1 MTSKRTV
8 ISWWLF
14 GLFGPAACAL
24 AQGGADAGL
33 TRPDL
38 ATVGSLPS
46 NVEMVVAARGLADVR
61 ARPSGKALEAFL
73 RDVGDWKRSAAAW
86 DELGLALGMTQ
97 DQTVNA
103 LVGSGVVLAGTGMNP
118 GREGPGQFAVLSTV
132 DGRTESLLRAKLRPA
147 PKGSAGSLPILSV
160 EDGAYQLAINTPAG
174 QKEGEVTSRL
184 LVAPEGS
191 RALFD
196 ALVPVLKG
204 KQAESPLSATKAW
217 ARVRDLGPG
226 DLLVLLGAGTQGTS
240 PTPHPSDD
248 LFALMASATD
258 DGWIARFSGTDTS
271 LPGGDPSAAADWP
284 TAAVDAL
291 EEGSVLLVAGS
302 PQSSAARPMLT
313 DQNLLV
319 KMLDVIGLP
328 EEFKATLDGNAIVA
342 VHAEGTPGGAD
353 QALSVVAVLPVPD
366 ITTFSGKAEKW
377 AMSMGAEGGDWQDAP
392 VTLKQGVRS
401 VPIPSRAPAL
411 IPEAMRTTGVMAWCF
426 ADHKVEGDE
435 DAWHPRGWLVVS
447 LRFGAGDAGPAR
459 VVARR
464 VATLLEGEEGKDAS
478 TMFRLVVRPRELMEL
493 MRRPASPEGAPVP
506 KTRTKDP
513 LLAMRWLEQVD
524 SRVSRSAPGLIEGSV
539 SLKFNLGL
547 LQEPPA
553 K

>member
-1 MTSKRTV
+1 VTSRRTV
-8 ISWWLF
+8 ISWWIAGVL
-14 GLFGPAACAL
+14 GPAACVS
-24 AQGGADAGL
+24 AQVSPDTSL

-46 NVEMVVAARGLADVR
+46 SVEMVVAARGLADVR

-73 RDVGDWKRSAAAW
+73 RDVGDWRRSAAAW
-86 DELGLALGMTQ
+86 DELGHALGMSQ
-97 DQTVNA
+97 DKTVNA
-103 LVGSGVVLAGTGMNP
+103 LIGSGVVLVGTGMDP
-118 GREGPGQFAVLSTV
+118 QHEGPGQFAVLSTV
-132 DGRTESLLRAKLRPA
+132 DARTESLLRAKLRPA

-160 EDGAYQLAINTPAG
+160 EDGAYQLAISTPAG
-174 QKEGEVTSRL
+174 QKDGETTSRL

-217 ARVRDLGPG
+217 GRVRDLGPG
-226 DLLVLLGAGTQGTS
+226 DLLVLLSPGSQGTV
-240 PTPHPSDD
+240 PQEHRADD
-248 LFALMASATD
+248 LFALMASATE

-291 EEGSVLLVAGS
+291 EEGSVLMVAGS
-302 PQSSAARPMLT
+302 PRSSSTRPMLLA

-319 KMLDVIGLP
+319 KMLDIMGLP
-328 EEFKATLDGNAIVA
+328 EEFKATFDGNAIVA
-342 VHAEGTPGGAD
+342 VHAEGSAGGSD
-353 QALSVVAVLPVPD
+353 QALSVLAVLPVPD
-366 ITTFSGKAEKW
+366 IGPFAGKAEKW
-377 AMSMGAEGGDWQDAP
+377 AMSMGAEGADWQDAP

-411 IPEAMRTTGVMAWCF
+411 IPEDLRSKGVMAWCY
-426 ADHKVEGDE
+426 AHHKMEGDE
-435 DAWHPRGWLVVS
+435 ERPRGWWVVS
-447 LRFGAGDAGPAR
+447 LRFGAGDAGAAR

-464 VATLLEGEEGKDAS
+464 VASLLEGEEGKDTS

-493 MRRPASPEGAPVP
+493 MRPPASRESAPVP
-506 KTRTKDP
+506 KARTKDP

-524 SRVSRSAPGLIEGSV
+524 SRVSRSAPGMIEGSV
-539 SLKFNLGL
+539 SLKFNLRL
-547 LQEPPA
+547 LQEPAA